1 MADRF
6 LIAPINSGLIQGVPS
21 WTLPEDAFQEI
32 ENAHVDKG
40 VIKKRFG
47 SNITGNSALTSRTR
61 VALTGGA
68 AVGETDASGDATST
82 IPTAPYD
89 NIGMLFSIGDQLFT
103 VKEAGTPANLLH
115 NTSATT
121 ATYDSSNGTYVFTG
135 ATASTQIYWYPAL
148 PIMGITQYEKGSVNT
163 HTTYVMDTRYVYKF
177 SGVNWIKDTSFGFT
191 FKGTNKQF
199 FSCANYLG
207 VTNDVI
213 GLFISNFNAVKT
225 GAADDDP
232 MYYYN
237 GATWADF
244 TQLTEIVA
252 VANVATE
259 RVSSAKIILSWKNR
273 LLLLNCIEQDIAGST
288 NKHYQSRIRYSANGS
303 PVTPTVAAT
312 TTYNHPW
319 LERRQTYQE
328 VVGVFTGT
336 FVSCGGGYIDL
347 PVEEEIVSA
356 AIVRDHLII
365 YAERSTWELSYTGN
379 QVTPFVFR
387 NIDSSVGSECSYS
400 TVVTDNKALTIGTT
414 GINSCDGLTVRRIDQ
429 KIPYFASSLLKTEDG
444 ISRVHGIRDYYKK
457 FVYWTV
463 LQNSVSDVCEYP
475 DKVIA
480 YNYDNGTWS
489 FYDDTITSFG
499 YFEQAKDYDW
509 TYASDWKIDDS
520 WGSFYQQTNSRLIL
534 AGNHQGFLFT
544 LNDSPSNAGVMTLA
558 NVANGL
564 CTVTDH
570 NLKSDDFVYLEDD
583 VLGSDVYKVTRV
595 TSDTFYLQDV
605 NNNYPVGAY
614 VGGGTLSLVSRVKIL
629 SAEWNPYIKNGND
642 VYLSRVDFCVKN
654 NPAAEMIIN
663 YTSDTATLDLV
674 DQGLISNS
682 ILGTSILEMHRYTTE
697 PLYVNYKKILWRT
710 VYLQSSGS
718 SMSIFMTYSDSHM
731 FDRNISQSPFEIQA
745 IMLYTDKVGR

>member
-1 MADRF
+1 M
-6 LIAPINSGLIQGVPS
+6 
-21 WTLPEDAFQEI
+21 
-32 ENAHVDKG
+32 
-40 VIKKRFG
+40 
-47 SNITGNSALTSRTR
+47 
-61 VALTGGA
+61 
-68 AVGETDASGDATST
+68 
-82 IPTAPYD
+82 
-89 NIGMLFSIGDQLFT
+89 
-103 VKEAGTPANLLH
+103 
-115 NTSATT
+115 
-121 ATYDSSNGTYVFTG
+121 
-135 ATASTQIYWYPAL
+135 
-148 PIMGITQYEKGSVNT
+148 
-163 HTTYVMDTRYVYKF
+163 
-177 SGVNWIKDTSFGFT
+177 
-191 FKGTNKQF
+191 
-199 FSCANYLG
+199 
-207 VTNDVI
+207 
-213 GLFISNFNAVKT
+213 
-225 GAADDDP
+225 
-232 MYYYN
+232 
-237 GATWADF
+237 
-244 TQLTEIVA
+244 
-252 VANVATE
+252 
-259 RVSSAKIILSWKNR
+259 
-273 LLLLNCIEQDIAGST
+273 
-288 NKHYQSRIRYSANGS
+288 
-303 PVTPTVAAT
+303 
-312 TTYNHPW
+312 TYN
-319 LERRQTYQE
+319 
-328 VVGVFTGT
+328 
-336 FVSCGGGYIDL
+336 
-347 PVEEEIVSA
+347 
-356 AIVRDHLII
+356 
-365 YAERSTWELSYTGN
+365 
-379 QVTPFVFR
+379 
-387 NIDSSVGSECSYS
+387 
-400 TVVTDNKALTIGTT
+400 
-414 GINSCDGLTVRRIDQ
+414 
-429 KIPYFASSLLKTEDG
+429 
-444 ISRVHGIRDYYKK
+444 
-457 FVYWTV
+457 
-463 LQNSVSDVCEYP
+463 
-475 DKVIA
+475 
-480 YNYDNGTWS
+480 
-489 FYDDTITSFG
+489 SFG

-509 TYASDWKIDDS
+509 THNSDWSIDDS